1 MTEGDID
8 FATKE
13 TPMMTSATAAKG
25 AAALRRVDTQLLLR
39 LWRFSSADA
48 KEDGSGRRVVS
59 SVGIASGIASGIVSG
74 MASYVA

>member
-1 MTEGDID
+1 MTEDDID

-48 KEDGSGRRVVS
+48 KEDARRGVS
-59 SVGIASGIASGIVSG
+59 SVGIASGMASG